1 MKYDPVYIAIG
12 TLILIIT
19 SYILVSFYSFLY
31 LKFIAHTKKFE
42 WGKVLLSSA
51 VVSAAWL
58 VATVLSIWLAG
69 SVSAW
74 VFAAVSLAIL
84 FVVFYYSSE
93 KLFGVTKLHKVY
105 FSLFLAILLNPAWF
119 VLIGVI

>member
-12 TLILIIT
+12 TLILIVI
-19 SYILVSFYSFLY
+19 SYVVVSFYSFLY
-31 LKFIAHTKKFE
+31 LKFIARTKEFE

-58 VATVLSIWLAG
+58 LATILSIWLAG

-74 VFAAVSLAIL
+74 LFAAVSLALL
-84 FVVFYYSSE
+84 FVFFYFSSE
-93 KLFGVTKLHKVY
+93 KLFGVTKLHKIY
-105 FSLFLAILLNPAWF
+105 FSLILAILLNPAWF
-119 VLIGVI
+119 HVLGVS